1 MAYHHGDLRRAL
13 LHGAIELLA
22 EGGPAHLTMRGAA
35 QRAGVS
41 PAAPYRHFTDKR
53 AMLAAVAEEGFL
65 ALERAC
71 VAAVADGVDDPVEA
85 FWHRGVAYV
94 QFAIEN
100 PAHYRV
106 MFGPEIPD
114 KRAYADL
121 YRAATMAYEALRAS
135 LRACVTAGLFGE
147 EEIEI
152 RAMRA
157 WAVVHGLATLFIDG
171 QMNLEDAVTRQAFLV
186 RVGAVLRLEANVL
199 EKAADALPRPARPKV

>member
-13 LHGAIELLA
+13 LQGAIELLA
-22 EGGPAHLTMRGAA
+22 EGGPANLTMRGAA

-65 ALERAC
+65 ALERSC
-71 VAAVADGVDDPVEA
+71 LSAVADGVEAPIEA

-114 KRAYADL
+114 KREYDDL
-121 YRAATMAYEALRAS
+121 YRAASTAYEALRSS
-135 LRACVTAGLFGE
+135 LLACVSAGFFGE
-147 EEIEI
+147 DEVEI

-157 WAVVHGLATLFIDG
+157 WAVVHGLASLFIDG
-171 QMNLEDAVTRQAFLV
+171 QFNVQDAISKQAFLV
-186 RVGAVLRLEANVL
+186 RVGAVLRLEAQVL
-199 EKAADALPRPARPKV
+199 EKGA

>member
-13 LHGAIELLA
+13 LQGAIELLA
-22 EGGPAHLTMRGAA
+22 EGGPSNLTMRGAA

-65 ALERAC
+65 SLERAC
-71 VAAVADGVDDPVEA
+71 VAAVSGHDTDAVEA
-85 FWHRGVAYV
+85 FWRRGVAYV
-94 QFAIEN
+94 TFAVEN

-114 KRAYADL
+114 KRAYEGL
-121 YRAATMAYEALRAS
+121 LVAAMAAFEALRNS
-135 LRACVTAGLFGE
+135 LRACVSAGYFAE
-147 EEIEI
+147 DQIEL

-157 WAVVHGLATLFIDG
+157 WSLVHGLASLFIDG
-171 QMNLEDAVTRQAFLV
+171 QFNATGEIDKDLFLDRVQA
-186 RVGAVLRLEANVL
+186 ALRLEVASL
-199 EKAADALPRPARPKV
+199 EKDGPALPRRSDTAV

>member
-13 LHGAIELLA
+13 LHGAIDLLA
-22 EGGPAHLTMRGAA
+22 EGGPANLTMRGAA

-71 VAAVADGVDDPVEA
+71 VNAVSGHEVDAVEA
-85 FWHRGVAYV
+85 FWRRGVAYV
-94 QFAIEN
+94 TFAIEN

-114 KRAYADL
+114 KRAYEGL
-121 YRAATMAYEALRAS
+121 YLAAIAAYEALRNS
-135 LRACVTAGLFGE
+135 LQACVSAGLFAE
-147 EEIEI
+147 DQIEL

-157 WAVVHGLATLFIDG
+157 WSLVHGLASLFIDG
-171 QMNLEDAVTRQAFLV
+171 QLAAQGALGKDDFLDRV
-186 RVGAVLRLEANVL
+186 RAALRLEAEL
-199 EKAADALPRPARPKV
+199 EKPGDALPRRSGPAL

>member
-53 AMLAAVAEEGFL
+53 EMLAAVAEEGFG

-71 VAAVADGVDDPVEA
+71 VQAWEAASANPVQGIVEQ
-85 FWHRGVAYV
+85 GMAYV
-94 QFAIEN
+94 QFAIDN

-114 KRAYADL
+114 KRAYEDL
-121 YRAATMAYEALRAS
+121 YRAATAAFEALRS
-135 LRACVTAGLFGE
+135 TLRACVSAGMFPGDE
-147 EEIEI
+147 VEI

-157 WAVVHGLATLFIDG
+157 WATVHGLASLYIDG
-171 QMNLEDAVTRQAFLV
+171 QFNVEDAISKEDFLSRV
-186 RVGAVLRLEANVL
+186 REVLSLEARL
-199 EKAADALPRPARPKV
+199 FEKGGAALSPPASRTV